1 VFFRNRSKQAEY
13 FDRPGGRPILTANCV
28 APEPAADFNKPV
40 GLQRYLPSETDLI
53 CHGASQTAL
62 HERAA
67 EITRHQFNRH
77 VFVRAVVEVS
87 NYCRQNCSYC
97 GMRRDNRRLH
107 RFRAHIEQLAE
118 LLREHCPRCVTDI
131 NLQAGEDPV
140 AVRELVLPLVRR
152 LKDSV
157 PLGVSVCLGT
167 LDREL
172 FAQLQDAGASIY
184 ILKFECA
191 DASRYRQLAA
201 PGSLAER
208 LHAIRWLA
216 QQRWAVSSGFI
227 VGLPGQTTDDLIQ
240 NLELA
245 AQLPLRGCSVSP
257 FIPGENTP
265 LTGSPPADL
274 GQTLNAMAALRLMRP
289 DWVIPAVSALN
300 LADKNGYRRGLRAGA
315 NLVTMNLTPGELRG
329 DYVIYKRKR
338 FIMTEERLLDAIA
351 DAGLTP
357 SATGL
362 AEFFRN
368 GTAREAV
375 ATAS

>member
-1 VFFRNRSKQAEY
+1 
-13 FDRPGGRPILTANCV
+13 
-28 APEPAADFNKPV
+28 V
-40 GLQRYLPSETDLI
+40 GLQRYFPSETDLI
-53 CHGASQTAL
+53 CHGASQAAL

-67 EITRHQFNRH
+67 EVTWRQFNRH

-107 RFRAHIEQLAE
+107 RFRALIEQLAE

-191 DASRYRQLAA
+191 DAARYRQLAA

-216 QQRWAVSSGFI
+216 QQGWAVSSGFI

-265 LTGSPPADL
+265 LAGGPPADVH
-274 GQTLNAMAALRLMRP
+274 QTLNAMAALRLMRP

-300 LADKNGYRRGLRAGA
+300 LAAQDGYRRGLRAGA
-315 NLVTMNLTPGELRG
+315 NLVTINMTPDEFRG
-329 DYVIYKRKR
+329 DYVIYKRDR
-338 FIMTEERLLDAIA
+338 FIMTEARVLGAVEAE
-351 DAGLTP
+351 GLTP
-357 SATGL
+357 STRSL
-362 AEFFRN
+362 AEHYRN
-368 GTAREAV
+368 GAGPHPV
-375 ATAS
+375 AQPALAMG